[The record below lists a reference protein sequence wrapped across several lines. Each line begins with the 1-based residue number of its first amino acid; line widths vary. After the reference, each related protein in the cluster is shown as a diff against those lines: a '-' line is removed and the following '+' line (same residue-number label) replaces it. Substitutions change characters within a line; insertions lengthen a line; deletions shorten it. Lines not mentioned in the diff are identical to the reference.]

1 MKHILLIA
9 ALLAGVSTSYAQ
21 YDRDKLIG
29 ILSGGSAKTW
39 TVKSVNTERPEKSFT
54 FNKDMSATIEKVG
67 GKGAGASEQTKW
79 TLTTKDNIRW
89 FVSIGNAQYELI
101 VSYSKDGSQYMK
113 LVHAAGNDKASGSF
127 EMNLFP
133 AK

>member
-1 MKHILLIA
+1 MKQILLML

-21 YDRDKLIG
+21 YDRDKLMG
-29 ILSGGSAKTW
+29 ILTGGSTKTW

-54 FNKDMSATIEKVG
+54 FNKDMSATIEKGG
-67 GKGAGASEQTKW
+67 GKGAGASEQAKW

-89 FVSIGNAQYELI
+89 FVSIGSAQYELI

-113 LVHAAGNDKASGSF
+113 LTQQGGV